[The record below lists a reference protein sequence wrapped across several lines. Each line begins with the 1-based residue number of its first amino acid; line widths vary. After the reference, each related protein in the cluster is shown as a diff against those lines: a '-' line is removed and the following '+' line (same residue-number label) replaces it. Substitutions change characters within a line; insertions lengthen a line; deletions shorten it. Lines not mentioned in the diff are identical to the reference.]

1 MKKQLYIDVV
11 TITLSKSAN
20 PFLRDKRKRAN
31 VRWFK
36 IKVSSCVWNGDQ
48 GIALIT
54 GEREV
59 PIDNPFNQ
67 MGWKKILFKD
77 FSEFLDVF
85 VETQPCVVD
94 LVGSINKSAN
104 ETRIVGIKYKAKI
117 ISHQSTSP
125 TLSY

>member
-1 MKKQLYIDVV
+1 MSETETGGSHSSRVSVRYRS
-11 TITLSKSAN
+11 TTLSTRWAG
-20 PFLRDKRKRAN
+20 KR
-31 VRWFK
+31 F
-36 IKVSSCVWNGDQ
+36 
-48 GIALIT
+48 
-54 GEREV
+54 
-59 PIDNPFNQ
+59 F
-67 MGWKKILFKD
+67 FKD

-117 ISHQSTSP
+117 ISHQSASP

>member
-1 MKKQLYIDVV
+1 MLANWR
-11 TITLSKSAN
+11 TL
-20 PFLRDKRKRAN
+20 FFFFGKRKRAN

-36 IKVSSCVWNGDQ
+36 IKVSSSVWNGDR

-67 MGWKKILFKD
+67 MGWKKVLSKD